1 MAQEQ
6 KVAVFDIDGTIF
18 RSSLLI
24 ELVEVFI
31 EEEIFE
37 SQVRGIYQRAQQK
50 WVDRKGSYEEYIMAV
65 VAAFT
70 SHIKGVHYSDFDR
83 AAKIVIAR
91 NKDRL
96 YRYTRDLTQKLKKKG
111 YYLLA
116 ISHSPKGI
124 VDPFAKRLGFDKVY
138 GMFYELGP
146 TDKFN
151 GKIAD
156 EHLIRNKANILRRAV
171 AKENLTLKGSI
182 GVGDTEGDIPVFELV
197 ETPIC
202 FNPNMTLYRHA
213 KRNKWKIVVE
223 RKDVIYELN

>member
-1 MAQEQ
+1 
-6 KVAVFDIDGTIF
+6 
-18 RSSLLI
+18 
-24 ELVEVFI
+24 
-31 EEEIFE
+31 
-37 SQVRGIYQRAQQK
+37 
-50 WVDRKGSYEEYIMAV
+50 
-65 VAAFT
+65 
-70 SHIKGVHYSDFDR
+70 
-83 AAKIVIAR
+83 
-91 NKDRL
+91 
-96 YRYTRDLTQKLKKKG
+96 
-111 YYLLA
+111 
-116 ISHSPKGI
+116 
-124 VDPFAKRLGFDKVY
+124 
-138 GMFYELGP
+138 MFYELGP